1 MERVPMSPGMIM
13 PLTDPERKLYQIW
26 VNEEEK
32 IASFHEIEGGKLAEF
47 MTSEPFQSYLDD
59 LVSHFYRFQ

>member
-1 MERVPMSPGMIM
+1 MEKVPVPSDMIM

-32 IASFHEIEGGKLAEF
+32 VASFHEIENGRLAVF
-47 MTSEPFQSYLDD
+47 MTSKLFQSYLDD
-59 LVSHFYRFQ
+59 LASHFYRFQ

>member
-1 MERVPMSPGMIM
+1 MLSDMIM
-13 PLTDPERKLYQIW
+13 PLTDPERKLYQLW

-47 MTSEPFQSYLDD
+47 MASKPFQSYLDN
-59 LVSHFYRFQ
+59 LVSHSYRFQ